1 MKSKGRR
8 EGNEKNTFSFVITP
22 MLLVN
27 DNLHV
32 HKSHTKIQP
41 LFLHF
46 HHVSIS
52 HKEKKESLQSLS
64 HSKQNDHQSIPSPFL
79 HFLPMKPHSLIYL
92 SIKKS
97 MTDEICHTL
106 VCFSIKL
113 LQYQP

>member
-1 MKSKGRR
+1 IKYLENNLVFNDDS
-8 EGNEKNTFSFVITP
+8 ECFAYYELLPYNYSFLSEDEKIHLHLSITP

-52 HKEKKESLQSLS
+52 HKEKTESLQSQF
-64 HSKQNDHQSIPSPFL
+64 HSYQSDHQSIPSPFL
-79 HFLPMKPHSLIYL
+79 HFLPIKPHSLI
-92 SIKKS
+92 
-97 MTDEICHTL
+97 
-106 VCFSIKL
+106 
-113 LQYQP
+113 